1 MMKLMKSRL
10 KGKMLCTLAAVS
22 LSFGGLVQADEW
34 PEDNIRL
41 VVPYSAGGTTDLLSR
56 KVADLLQKVPLPS
69 PDAPSNS

>member
-41 VVPYSAGGTTDLLSR
+41 VVP
-56 KVADLLQKVPLPS
+56 
-69 PDAPSNS
+69 

>member
-41 VVPYSAGGTTDLLSR
+41 VVPALQWQLASWHAVG
-56 KVADLLQKVPLPS
+56 ADQTICC
-69 PDAPSNS
+69 